1 MNSVPK
7 EHTKYF
13 SADDITVE
21 LNSSQKD
28 DFSILHLNMRNLN
41 KILENLKAFLVKLGF
56 GFQIICLTES
66 WCSADAENENIFVL
80 PGYTSVHQGYL
91 SYKSLIFKLRSKLFY
106 RKYQEKISWK
116 VPIIGIL
123 QVTVRY
129 LKNTLTFP
137 TKPEQEIDQST
148 LLVT

>member
-13 SADDITVE
+13 SADDIAVE

-91 SYKSLIFKLRSKLFY
+91 SYKSLIFKLRSRLFY
-106 RKYQEKISWK
+106 RKYQEKIS
-116 VPIIGIL
+116 
-123 QVTVRY
+123 
-129 LKNTLTFP
+129 
-137 TKPEQEIDQST
+137 
-148 LLVT
+148 

>member
-1 MNSVPK
+1 MRFNPFNSENFLGVSDSSDPEVNFLNSVPK

-66 WCSADAENENIFVL
+66 WCSVDAENENIFVL

-106 RKYQEKISWK
+106 RKYQEKIS
-116 VPIIGIL
+116 
-123 QVTVRY
+123 
-129 LKNTLTFP
+129 
-137 TKPEQEIDQST
+137 
-148 LLVT
+148 